1 MKYSIVV
8 GLIFLTTA
16 VGTDAMQD
24 EGVKKKVSIG
34 ELPSS
39 GLPRRK
45 SSNGPL
51 PSGELLRRNSSD
63 DQSPRGELLRRN
75 SSGPYIQVSPKRRDS
90 NEISPRQAVLNL
102 SSSTPSDL
110 SPSEKSLFYPKSS
123 IVSQPGIQILQKK

>member
-90 NEISPRQAVLNL
+90 NEISPRKIVPNSLPL
-102 SSSTPSDL
+102 DL
-110 SPSEKSLFYPKSS
+110 SPPENSLFYPKSS
-123 IVSQPGIQILQKK
+123 IVNQSGIQILQKK